1 MKATFTRISAW
12 RSTRFESKARAR
24 TAGRACLVLPETLTH
39 IRAGVAAFKARG
51 DRPVLPGLLE
61 DELFRVSFE

>member
-1 MKATFTRISAW
+1 MNATFTRISAW
-12 RSTRFESKARAR
+12 RSTRFESKARANR
-24 TAGRACLVLPETLTH
+24 WSSVSRAARDTGAH
-39 IRAGVAAFKARG
+39 RAGVAAFKARG